1 VKEGLRMARAKKT
14 EKCKPDRRQIG
25 VKLDPELW
33 REMKILALR
42 MDKTAGELLEEAIR
56 EYLASH

>member
-1 VKEGLRMARAKKT
+1 MARAKKK
-14 EKCKPDRRQIG
+14 EKNKPERKQIG
-25 VKLDPELW
+25 VKLDSELW

>member
-1 VKEGLRMARAKKT
+1 MARVKKT
-14 EKCKPDRRQIG
+14 VKRKPERRQIG

-33 REMKILALR
+33 REMKILALK

>member
-1 VKEGLRMARAKKT
+1 MREDRRMARVKKT
-14 EKCKPDRRQIG
+14 VKRKPERRQIG

-33 REMKILALR
+33 REMKILALK

>member
-1 VKEGLRMARAKKT
+1 MTRAKKA
-14 EKCKPDRRQIG
+14 EEAKPERRQIG
-25 VKLDPELW
+25 VKLDSELW

-56 EYLASH
+56 EYLAKH